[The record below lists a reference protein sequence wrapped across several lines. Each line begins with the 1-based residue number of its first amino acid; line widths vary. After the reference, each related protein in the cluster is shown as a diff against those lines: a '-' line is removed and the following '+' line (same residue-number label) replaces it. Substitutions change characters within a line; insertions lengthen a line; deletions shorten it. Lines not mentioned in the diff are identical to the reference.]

1 MSASP
6 HCRKQVGRAPLFWAW
21 SATLAAIV
29 ASTGAFAQAAGP
41 CGATPAAAPP
51 PGESCDASSPPPPV
65 PQTWTII
72 ESRSPSDDRPQISA
86 SIWVEKDQ
94 AILAVRCFDGRME
107 FMFSPT
113 GLVAPDATARV
124 TYRIEGSAAVT
135 GAWRAAPNR
144 QDLFA
149 PDPER
154 LLRALPDQGT
164 LVLRTTGR
172 AHIVYEA
179 SFPYRGMN
187 IVRTRFAAVCVRGQP
202 QAAPPSPLA
211 PASPA
216 PAAPTR
222 QPAEALPLGIRPSA
236 APPAPPSFANRPL
249 RRLPE
254 D

>member
-1 MSASP
+1 M
-6 HCRKQVGRAPLFWAW
+6 
-21 SATLAAIV
+21 
-29 ASTGAFAQAAGP
+29 
-41 CGATPAAAPP
+41 
-51 PGESCDASSPPPPV
+51 

-86 SIWVEKDQ
+86 SLWVEKDQ

-124 TYRIEGSAAVT
+124 TYRIEGGAAVT

-154 LLRALPDQGT
+154 LLRVLPDQGT
-164 LVLRTTGR
+164 LFIRTQGRARTT
-172 AHIVYEA
+172 VEA
-179 SFPYRGMN
+179 SFAYRGLN
-187 IVRTRFAAVCVRGQP
+187 IVRARFATACVRARP
-202 QAAPPSPLA
+202 QAAPPAPFA
-211 PASPA
+211 PASSA
-216 PAAPTR
+216 PAAPASTASGPAASAR
-222 QPAEALPLGIRPSA
+222 QPAEASPLGIRPSA